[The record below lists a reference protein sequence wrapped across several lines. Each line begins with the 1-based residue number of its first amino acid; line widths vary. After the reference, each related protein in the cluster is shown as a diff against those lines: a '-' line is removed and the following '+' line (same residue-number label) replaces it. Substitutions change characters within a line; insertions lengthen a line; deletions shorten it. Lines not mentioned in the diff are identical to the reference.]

1 MHGFRNRFCSIL
13 LLLIIPILFWSC
25 SNRKTSKASPQSYE
39 LIRFESIFFDTHPD
53 SLKQVEQRFPYFF
66 PKNYPFSVWVNRR
79 TDTLQLALYE
89 QTKSIS
95 NSDIQDQLKPFM
107 DGLPRVF
114 ENARVPKKVFTIT
127 SDVDY
132 NNKVILNDSMVFIA
146 IDNFLG
152 INHHMY
158 EGIAL
163 YLRQQMELKNLSK
176 ELAESFA
183 KNRIELPKDRTFLA
197 QLIYSGKIQFLKQS
211 ILSDYSEDKILGYT
225 ADQLAWA
232 MTNEKEIWNFFVSKE
247 LLYST
252 DPELIKRFISPAPF
266 SKFYLNI
273 DVDSPG
279 QIGQWLGLQIIKAYQ
294 MREQKSIAQLL
305 STPYRELFE
314 KSKYKPRRR

>member
-1 MHGFRNRFCSIL
+1 MHVFKNSFCSIL
-13 LLLIIPILFWSC
+13 ILLIISVLFWSC
-25 SNRKTSKASPQSYE
+25 SNRKTHKDATQSYE
-39 LIRFESIFFDTHPD
+39 LIRFESIFYDAHPD
-53 SLKQVEQRFPYFF
+53 SLVEVEKRFPYFF
-66 PKNYPFSVWVNRR
+66 PKSYPFSVWVNRR
-79 TDTLQLALYE
+79 TDSLQLALYE

-95 NSDIQDQLKPFM
+95 NSDIHDQLSPFM
-107 DGLPRVF
+107 EGLPRVF
-114 ENARVPKKVFTIT
+114 ENTGVPKKVITIT

-132 NNKVILNDSMVFIA
+132 NNKVILNDSMALIA

-152 INHHMY
+152 VNHHMY
-158 EGIAL
+158 EGIAF
-163 YLRQQMELKNLSK
+163 YLRQGMELNQLSK

-183 KNRIELPKDRTFLA
+183 NNRIALPEDRTFLA

-225 ADQLAWA
+225 PDQLAWA

-252 DPELIKRFISPAPF
+252 DSELIKRFISPAPF

-279 QIGQWLGLQIIKAYQ
+279 QIGQWLGLQIVKAYQ
-294 MREQKSIAQLL
+294 KKERKSITQLL
-305 STPYRELFE
+305 NTPYRELFE
-314 KSKYKPRRR
+314 KSKYKPRR

>member
-1 MHGFRNRFCSIL
+1 MHILRNSFCSIL

-25 SNRKTSKASPQSYE
+25 SNRKTSNASPQSYE

-53 SLKQVEQRFPYFF
+53 SLKEVEQRFPYFF
-66 PKNYPFSVWVNRR
+66 PKSYPFSVWVNRR
-79 TDTLQLALYE
+79 TDSLQLTLYE
-89 QTKSIS
+89 HTKSIS
-95 NSDIQDQLKPFM
+95 NSDIQDQLNPFI
-107 DGLPRVF
+107 DGLSRVF
-114 ENARVPKKVFTIT
+114 ENARVPKKVITIT

-132 NNKVILNDSMVFIA
+132 NNKVILNDSMALIA

-152 INHHMY
+152 INHQMY

-163 YLRQQMELKNLSK
+163 YLRQQMELKNLSR

-183 KNRIELPKDRTFLA
+183 KNRIELPKDRNFLA

-211 ILSDYSEDKILGYT
+211 ILSDYSEYKILGYT
-225 ADQLAWA
+225 PDQLAWA

-266 SKFYLNI
+266 SKFYLKI

-279 QIGQWLGLQIIKAYQ
+279 QIGQWLGLQIVKAYQ
-294 MREQKSIAQLL
+294 MKEQKSIAQLL

>member
-1 MHGFRNRFCSIL
+1 MCVFKNRFCSIIIL
-13 LLLIIPILFWSC
+13 LTIPVLIWSC
-25 SNRKTSKASPQSYE
+25 SNRKTSKDASQSYE
-39 LIRFESIFFDTHPD
+39 LIRFESIFFDAHPD
-53 SLKQVEQRFPYFF
+53 SLAEVEQRFPYFF

-79 TDTLQLALYE
+79 TDSLQLALYE

-95 NSDIQDQLKPFM
+95 NSDIQDQLTHFM
-107 DGLPRVF
+107 EGLPRVF
-114 ENARVPKKVFTIT
+114 ENAFMPKKVITIT

-132 NNKVILNDSMVFIA
+132 KNKVILNDSMALIA

-152 INHHMY
+152 ANHHMY
-158 EGIAL
+158 EGIAF
-163 YLRQQMELKNLSK
+163 YLRQGMELSQLSK

-183 KNRIELPKDRTFLA
+183 KNRITLPEDRTFLA

-211 ILSDYSEDKILGYT
+211 ILSGYSEDQILGYT
-225 ADQLAWA
+225 PDQLAWA
-232 MTNEKEIWNFFVSKE
+232 LTNEKEIWNFFVSKE

-252 DPELIKRFISPAPF
+252 DSELIKRFISPAPF

-279 QIGQWLGLQIIKAYQ
+279 QIGQWLGLQIVKAYQ
-294 MREQKSIAQLL
+294 KKERKPIAQLL

-314 KSKYKPRRR
+314 KSKYKPRR

>member
-1 MHGFRNRFCSIL
+1 MHVFKNRFCSIL
-13 LLLIIPILFWSC
+13 ILLIIPVLFWSC
-25 SNRKTSKASPQSYE
+25 SNRKTSKDATPTYE
-39 LIRFESIFFDTHPD
+39 LIRFESIFFDAHPD
-53 SLKQVEQRFPYFF
+53 SLAEVEKRFPYFF
-66 PKNYPFSVWVNRR
+66 PKSYPFSVWVNRR
-79 TDTLQLALYE
+79 TDSLQLALYE

-95 NSDIQDQLKPFM
+95 NSDIQDQLTPFM
-107 DGLPRVF
+107 EGLPRVF
-114 ENARVPKKVFTIT
+114 ENAELPKKVITIT

-132 NNKVILNDSMVFIA
+132 NNKVILNDSMALIA

-152 INHHMY
+152 VNHHMY

-163 YLRQQMELKNLSK
+163 YLRQQMELKHLSK

-183 KNRIELPKDRTFLA
+183 NSRIELPEDRTFLA
-197 QLIYSGKIQFLKQS
+197 QLIYTGKIQFLKQS

-225 ADQLAWA
+225 PDQLTWA

-279 QIGQWLGLQIIKAYQ
+279 QIGQWLGLQIVKAYQ
-294 MREQKSIAQLL
+294 MKERKSIAQILN
-305 STPYRELFE
+305 TPYRELFE
-314 KSKYKPRRR
+314 KSKYKPRR

>member
-1 MHGFRNRFCSIL
+1 MYVFKNRFCSIL
-13 LLLIIPILFWSC
+13 ILLIIPVLFWSC
-25 SNRKTSKASPQSYE
+25 SNRKTSKDATQTYE
-39 LIRFESIFFDTHPD
+39 LIRFESIFFDAHPD
-53 SLKQVEQRFPYFF
+53 SLVEVEKHFPYFF

-79 TDTLQLALYE
+79 TDSLQLALYE

-95 NSDIQDQLKPFM
+95 NSDIQDQLTPFM
-107 DGLPRVF
+107 EGLPRVF
-114 ENARVPKKVFTIT
+114 ENARVPKKVITIT

-132 NNKVILNDSMVFIA
+132 NNKVILNDSMALIA

-152 INHHMY
+152 VNHHMY

-163 YLRQQMELKNLSK
+163 YLRQQMELKHLSK

-183 KNRIELPKDRTFLA
+183 NSRIELPEDRTFLA
-197 QLIYSGKIQFLKQS
+197 QLIYTGKIQFLKQS
-211 ILSDYSEDKILGYT
+211 ILSNYSEDKILGYT
-225 ADQLAWA
+225 PDQLAWA

-279 QIGQWLGLQIIKAYQ
+279 QIGQWLGLQIVKAYQ
-294 MREQKSIAQLL
+294 MKERKSIAQLL
-305 STPYRELFE
+305 NTPYRELFE
-314 KSKYKPRRR
+314 KSKYKPRR

>member
-1 MHGFRNRFCSIL
+1 MHVFKNRFCSIL
-13 LLLIIPILFWSC
+13 VLLIISVLFWSC
-25 SNRKTSKASPQSYE
+25 SNRKTHKDATQSYE
-39 LIRFESIFFDTHPD
+39 LIRFESIFFDAHPD
-53 SLKQVEQRFPYFF
+53 SLAEVEKRFPYFF
-66 PKNYPFSVWVNRR
+66 PKSYPFSVWVNRR
-79 TDTLQLALYE
+79 TDSLQLALYE
-89 QTKSIS
+89 QIKSIS
-95 NSDIQDQLKPFM
+95 NSDIHDQLTPFM
-107 DGLPRVF
+107 EGLPRVF
-114 ENARVPKKVFTIT
+114 ENTGVPKKVITIT

-132 NNKVILNDSMVFIA
+132 NNKVILNDSMALIA

-152 INHHMY
+152 VNHHMY
-158 EGIAL
+158 EGIAF
-163 YLRQQMELKNLSK
+163 YLRQGMELNQLSK

-183 KNRIELPKDRTFLA
+183 NNRIALPEDRTFLA

-225 ADQLAWA
+225 PDQLAWA

-279 QIGQWLGLQIIKAYQ
+279 QIGQWLGLQIVKAYQ
-294 MREQKSIAQLL
+294 KKERKSITQLL
-305 STPYRELFE
+305 NTPYRELFE
-314 KSKYKPRRR
+314 KSKYKPRR

>member
-1 MHGFRNRFCSIL
+1 M
-13 LLLIIPILFWSC
+13 
-25 SNRKTSKASPQSYE
+25 
-39 LIRFESIFFDTHPD
+39 
-53 SLKQVEQRFPYFF
+53 
-66 PKNYPFSVWVNRR
+66 
-79 TDTLQLALYE
+79 
-89 QTKSIS
+89 
-95 NSDIQDQLKPFM
+95 
-107 DGLPRVF
+107 
-114 ENARVPKKVFTIT
+114 
-127 SDVDY
+127 
-132 NNKVILNDSMVFIA
+132 
-146 IDNFLG
+146 
-152 INHHMY
+152 
-158 EGIAL
+158 
-163 YLRQQMELKNLSK
+163 
-176 ELAESFA
+176 
-183 KNRIELPKDRTFLA
+183 A

-211 ILSDYSEDKILGYT
+211 ILSDYSEDKILGYEP
-225 ADQLAWA
+225 DQLAWA

>member
-1 MHGFRNRFCSIL
+1 MHVFKNRFCSIL
-13 LLLIIPILFWSC
+13 VLLIISVLFWSC
-25 SNRKTSKASPQSYE
+25 SNRKTHKDATQSYE
-39 LIRFESIFFDTHPD
+39 LIRFESIFYDAHPD
-53 SLKQVEQRFPYFF
+53 SLAEVEKRFPYFF
-66 PKNYPFSVWVNRR
+66 PKSYPFSVWVNRR
-79 TDTLQLALYE
+79 TDSLQLALYA
-89 QTKSIS
+89 QIKSIS
-95 NSDIQDQLKPFM
+95 NSDIHDQLTPFM
-107 DGLPRVF
+107 EGLPRVF
-114 ENARVPKKVFTIT
+114 ENTVVPKKVITIT

-132 NNKVILNDSMVFIA
+132 NNKVILNDSMALIA

-152 INHHMY
+152 VNHHMY
-158 EGIAL
+158 EGIAF
-163 YLRQQMELKNLSK
+163 YLRQGMELNQLSK

-183 KNRIELPKDRTFLA
+183 NNRIALPEDRTFLA

-225 ADQLAWA
+225 PDQLAWA

-279 QIGQWLGLQIIKAYQ
+279 QIGQWLGLQIVKAYQ
-294 MREQKSIAQLL
+294 KKERKSIIQLL
-305 STPYRELFE
+305 NTPYRELFE
-314 KSKYKPRRR
+314 KSKYKPRR

>member
-1 MHGFRNRFCSIL
+1 MHVFKKRFCSIFII
-13 LLLIIPILFWSC
+13 LIISILFWSC
-25 SNRKTSKASPQSYE
+25 SNRKTSKDAAQSYE
-39 LIRFESIFFDTHPD
+39 LIRFESIFFDAHPD
-53 SLKQVEQRFPYFF
+53 SLAEVEKHFPYFF
-66 PKNYPFSVWVNRR
+66 PKSYPFSVWVNRR
-79 TDTLQLALYE
+79 TDSLQLALYE

-95 NSDIQDQLKPFM
+95 NSDIQDQLTPFM
-107 DGLPRVF
+107 EGLPRVF
-114 ENARVPKKVFTIT
+114 DNARVPKKLITIT

-132 NNKVILNDSMVFIA
+132 NNKVIINDSMVLIA

-152 INHHMY
+152 VNHHMY

-163 YLRQQMELKNLSK
+163 YLRQQMELKHLSK

-183 KNRIELPKDRTFLA
+183 NNRITLPKDRTFLA

-225 ADQLAWA
+225 PDQLAWA

-279 QIGQWLGLQIIKAYQ
+279 QIGQWLGLQIVKAYQ
-294 MREQKSIAQLL
+294 MKERKSIAQLL
-305 STPYRELFE
+305 NTPYRELFE
-314 KSKYKPRRR
+314 KSKYKPRR

>member
-1 MHGFRNRFCSIL
+1 MHVFKNRFCSISIP
-13 LLLIIPILFWSC
+13 LIIAVLFWSC
-25 SNRKTSKASPQSYE
+25 SNRETSKDATQSYE
-39 LIRFESIFFDTHPD
+39 LIRFESIFFDAHPD
-53 SLKQVEQRFPYFF
+53 SLAEVEQRFPYFF
-66 PKNYPFSVWVNRR
+66 PKSYPFSVWVNRR
-79 TDTLQLALYE
+79 TDSLQLALYE
-89 QTKSIS
+89 HTKSIS
-95 NSDIQDQLKPFM
+95 NSDIQDQLTPFM
-107 DGLPRVF
+107 EGLPRVF
-114 ENARVPKKVFTIT
+114 ENALVPKKVITIT

-132 NNKVILNDSMVFIA
+132 NNKVILNDSMALIA

-152 INHHMY
+152 VNHHMY

-163 YLRQQMELKNLSK
+163 YLRQQMELKELSK

-183 KNRIELPKDRTFLA
+183 KNRIELPEERTFLA
-197 QLIYSGKIQFLKQS
+197 QLIYSGKKQFLKQS

-225 ADQLAWA
+225 PDQLAWA

-279 QIGQWLGLQIIKAYQ
+279 QIGQWLGLQIVKAYQ
-294 MREQKSIAQLL
+294 IKERKPITQLL
-305 STPYRELFE
+305 NTPYRELFE
-314 KSKYKPRRR
+314 KSKYKPRR

>member
-1 MHGFRNRFCSIL
+1 MHVLRNRFFLIL

-53 SLKQVEQRFPYFF
+53 SLKEVEQRFPYFF
-66 PKNYPFSVWVNRR
+66 PKSYPFSVWVNRR
-79 TDTLQLALYE
+79 TDSLQLTLYE
-89 QTKSIS
+89 HTKSIS
-95 NSDIQDQLKPFM
+95 NLDIQDQLNPFI
-107 DGLPRVF
+107 DGLSRVF
-114 ENARVPKKVFTIT
+114 ENARVPKKVITIT

-132 NNKVILNDSMVFIA
+132 NNKVILNDSMALIA

-211 ILSDYSEDKILGYT
+211 ILSDYSEYKILGYT
-225 ADQLAWA
+225 PDQLAWA
-232 MTNEKEIWNFFVSKE
+232 MTNEKEIWNFFVSNE

-266 SKFYLNI
+266 SKFYLKI

-279 QIGQWLGLQIIKAYQ
+279 QIGQWLGLQIVKDYQ
-294 MREQKSIAQLL
+294 MKEQKPIAQLL

>member
-1 MHGFRNRFCSIL
+1 M
-13 LLLIIPILFWSC
+13 PVLFWSC
-25 SNRKTSKASPQSYE
+25 SNRKTSKDTKQAYE
-39 LIRFESIFFDTHPD
+39 LIRFESIFFDAHPD
-53 SLKQVEQRFPYFF
+53 SLIKVEKRFPYFF
-66 PKNYPFSVWVNRR
+66 PKSYPFSVWVNRR
-79 TDTLQLALYE
+79 TDSLQLALYE

-95 NSDIQDQLKPFM
+95 NSEIQDQLTPFM
-107 DGLPRVF
+107 EGLPRVF
-114 ENARVPKKVFTIT
+114 ENTRVPKKVITIT

-132 NNKVILNDSMVFIA
+132 NNKVILNDSMALIA

-152 INHHMY
+152 VNHHMY

-163 YLRQQMELKNLSK
+163 YLRQQMEIKHLSK

-183 KNRIELPKDRTFLA
+183 NNRIESPEDRTFLA

-225 ADQLAWA
+225 PDQLAWA

-279 QIGQWLGLQIIKAYQ
+279 QIGQWLGLQIVKAFQ
-294 MREQKSIAQLL
+294 KKERKSIAELL
-305 STPYRELFE
+305 NTPYRELFE
-314 KSKYKPRRR
+314 KSKYKPRR

>member
-1 MHGFRNRFCSIL
+1 MHVFKNRFYLIL
-13 LLLIIPILFWSC
+13 ILLIIPVLFWSC
-25 SNRKTSKASPQSYE
+25 SNRKTSKDATPTYE
-39 LIRFESIFFDTHPD
+39 LIRFESIFFDAHPD
-53 SLKQVEQRFPYFF
+53 SLAEVEKRFPYFF
-66 PKNYPFSVWVNRR
+66 PKSYPFSVWVNRR
-79 TDTLQLALYE
+79 TDSLQLALYE

-95 NSDIQDQLKPFM
+95 NSDIQDQLTPFM
-107 DGLPRVF
+107 EGLPRVF
-114 ENARVPKKVFTIT
+114 ENARVPKKVITIT

-132 NNKVILNDSMVFIA
+132 NNKVILNDSMALIA

-152 INHHMY
+152 VNHHMY

-163 YLRQQMELKNLSK
+163 YLRQQMELKHLSK

-183 KNRIELPKDRTFLA
+183 NSRIELPEDRTFLA

-225 ADQLAWA
+225 PDQLAWA

-273 DVDSPG
+273 DVDSPS
-279 QIGQWLGLQIIKAYQ
+279 QIGQWLGLQIVKAYQ
-294 MREQKSIAQLL
+294 MKERKSIAQLL
-305 STPYRELFE
+305 NTPYRELFE
-314 KSKYKPRRR
+314 KSKYKPRR

>member
-1 MHGFRNRFCSIL
+1 MHVFKNRFYLIL
-13 LLLIIPILFWSC
+13 ILLIIPVLFWSC
-25 SNRKTSKASPQSYE
+25 SNRKTSKDATPTYE
-39 LIRFESIFFDTHPD
+39 LIRFESIFFDAHPD
-53 SLKQVEQRFPYFF
+53 SLAEVEKRFPYFF
-66 PKNYPFSVWVNRR
+66 PKSYPFSVWVNRR
-79 TDTLQLALYE
+79 TDSLQLALYE

-95 NSDIQDQLKPFM
+95 NSDIQDQLTPFM
-107 DGLPRVF
+107 EGLPRVF
-114 ENARVPKKVFTIT
+114 ENARVPKKVITIT

-132 NNKVILNDSMVFIA
+132 NNKVILNDSMALIA

-152 INHHMY
+152 VNHHMY
-158 EGIAL
+158 EGITL
-163 YLRQQMELKNLSK
+163 YLRQQMELKHLSK

-183 KNRIELPKDRTFLA
+183 NSRIELPEDRTFLA

-225 ADQLAWA
+225 PDQLAWA

-279 QIGQWLGLQIIKAYQ
+279 QIGQWLGLQIVKAYQ
-294 MREQKSIAQLL
+294 MKERKSIAQLL
-305 STPYRELFE
+305 NTPYRELFE
-314 KSKYKPRRR
+314 KSKYKPRR

>member
-1 MHGFRNRFCSIL
+1 MHVFKNRFCSIL
-13 LLLIIPILFWSC
+13 ILLIISVLFWSC
-25 SNRKTSKASPQSYE
+25 SNRKTHKDATQSYE
-39 LIRFESIFFDTHPD
+39 LIRFESIFYDAHPD
-53 SLKQVEQRFPYFF
+53 SLVEVEKRFPYFF
-66 PKNYPFSVWVNRR
+66 PKSYPFSVWVNRR
-79 TDTLQLALYE
+79 TDSLQLALYE

-95 NSDIQDQLKPFM
+95 NSDIHDQLSPFM
-107 DGLPRVF
+107 EGLPRVF
-114 ENARVPKKVFTIT
+114 ENTGVPKKVITIT

-132 NNKVILNDSMVFIA
+132 NNKVILNDSMALIA

-152 INHHMY
+152 VNHHMY
-158 EGIAL
+158 EGIAF
-163 YLRQQMELKNLSK
+163 YLRQGMELNQLSK

-183 KNRIELPKDRTFLA
+183 NNRIALPEDRTFLA

-225 ADQLAWA
+225 PDQLAWA

-266 SKFYLNI
+266 SKFYLNS

-279 QIGQWLGLQIIKAYQ
+279 QIGQWLGLQIVKAYQ
-294 MREQKSIAQLL
+294 KKERKSITQLL
-305 STPYRELFE
+305 NTPYRELFE
-314 KSKYKPRRR
+314 KSKYKPRR

>member
-1 MHGFRNRFCSIL
+1 MHVFKNRFCLIL
-13 LLLIIPILFWSC
+13 VLLIISVLFWSC
-25 SNRKTSKASPQSYE
+25 SNRKTHKDATQSYE
-39 LIRFESIFFDTHPD
+39 LIRFESIFYDAHPD
-53 SLKQVEQRFPYFF
+53 SLAEVEKRFPYFF
-66 PKNYPFSVWVNRR
+66 PKSYPFSVWVNRR
-79 TDTLQLALYE
+79 TDSLQLALYA
-89 QTKSIS
+89 QIKSIS
-95 NSDIQDQLKPFM
+95 NSDIHDQLTPFM
-107 DGLPRVF
+107 EGLPRVF
-114 ENARVPKKVFTIT
+114 ENTVVPKKVITIT

-132 NNKVILNDSMVFIA
+132 NNKVILNDSMALIA

-152 INHHMY
+152 VNHHMY
-158 EGIAL
+158 EGIAF
-163 YLRQQMELKNLSK
+163 YLRQGMELNQLSK

-183 KNRIELPKDRTFLA
+183 NNRIALPIDRTFLA

-225 ADQLAWA
+225 PDQLAWA

-279 QIGQWLGLQIIKAYQ
+279 QIGQWLGLQIVKAYQ
-294 MREQKSIAQLL
+294 KKERKSITQLL
-305 STPYRELFE
+305 NTPYRELFE
-314 KSKYKPRRR
+314 KSKYKPRR